1 MAAAQHAGDVYRHLD
16 SAPPSPTRLH
26 DTGELPRQSVPAFL
40 SPLGDASER
49 PQSPP
54 FQIQSMGDIRA
65 SAKNLSLRSN
75 SNMVGMEA
83 RVGRHDNPTSA
94 RTGSLSPEVNE
105 FDEAVPVQVVLT
117 DSPTW
122 LLTQKRPSE
131 MVEGLKNEVDMVDKN
146 GWSCLHWAALAG
158 KEGHVAILLDCG
170 ADWTAETRVP
180 IQHVSGDRMAGTTA
194 EELAR
199 YPGGAIKGHANIIAM
214 LQAAERGGWQQRK
227 MCKQNAD
234 AAVVA
239 RDWELAVHWFEKALG
254 AVLQVEDT
262 PVCRI
267 VQALRDARQQVERER
282 AERIR

>member
-1 MAAAQHAGDVYRHLD
+1 
-16 SAPPSPTRLH
+16 
-26 DTGELPRQSVPAFL
+26 
-40 SPLGDASER
+40 
-49 PQSPP
+49 
-54 FQIQSMGDIRA
+54 
-65 SAKNLSLRSN
+65 
-75 SNMVGMEA
+75 
-83 RVGRHDNPTSA
+83 
-94 RTGSLSPEVNE
+94 
-105 FDEAVPVQVVLT
+105 
-117 DSPTW
+117 
-122 LLTQKRPSE
+122 
-131 MVEGLKNEVDMVDKN
+131 
-146 GWSCLHWAALAG
+146 
-158 KEGHVAILLDCG
+158 
-170 ADWTAETRVP
+170 
-180 IQHVSGDRMAGTTA
+180 MAGTTA